1 MSRGRFTALALVF
14 VAATVALVAQS
25 SNPPQIRVMRANG
38 ADLAYFEEGKG
49 TPVVFVHG
57 AVADLRF
64 WEPQRE
70 AFAKTH
76 RFVAYTLRYHGT
88 VPWVDDGKQYSPDTH
103 AADLAALIAGLKA
116 GPVHLVGLSYGGLL
130 AAMVATKEPQ
140 LIRTL
145 TLAEPAL
152 FALLAEAPDGKPAL
166 EAWGKGAAPMAAA
179 VKSGD
184 ALGATKL
191 LFALVS
197 GESPENFDKL
207 PAELRQILTD
217 NSRTL
222 PLLFAAPQAS
232 VPCDALRA
240 IKIPTLLVR
249 GQRTPDFFTKTNEVA
264 GRCMA
269 GSRHV
274 VVSGAS
280 HAMSYDNPSEFNRAV
295 LDFIDQPVKKPA
307 TQRLGN

>member
-1 MSRGRFTALALVF
+1 MSRYRFTALALAF
-14 VAATVALVAQS
+14 VTATAALVAQG
-25 SNPPQIRVMRANG
+25 NPPQIRVMRANG

-57 AVADLRF
+57 AVADFRF

-88 VPWVDDGKQYSPDTH
+88 VPWADDGKQYSAELH
-103 AADLAALIAGLKA
+103 AADLAALITGLKA

-130 AAMVATKEPQ
+130 AAMVATKQPQ

-152 FALLAEAPDGKPAL
+152 FSLLAESPDGKGAL
-166 EAWGKGAAPMAAA
+166 EAWGKGAAPMMAA

-197 GESPENFDKL
+197 GDSPENFDKL

-222 PLLFAAPQAS
+222 PLLFAAPE
-232 VPCDALRA
+232 VPLSCDVLRA
-240 IKIPTLLVR
+240 VQVPTLLVR
-249 GQRTPDFFTKTNEVA
+249 GERTPEFFTKTNEMT
-264 GRCMA
+264 GRCIA
-269 GSRHV
+269 GSRLA
-274 VVSGAS
+274 VVSSAA
-280 HAMSYDNPSEFNRAV
+280 HVMSYDNPSGFNRTV
-295 LDFIDQPVKKPA
+295 LDFIDQPVKKPV